1 MAIGIYYLPQD
12 RSSNLLPLFFF
23 TNRVCFELLQDFF
36 FNIIVGSMEI
46 RTINLVVTKTLELFI
61 GEF

>member
-36 FNIIVGSMEI
+36 FQYNSWKYGD
-46 RTINLVVTKTLELFI
+46 
-61 GEF
+61 